1 MSKPRKCIIMTLRV
15 AMGFLMFYAGVTK
28 VIDPTWTAAGYLN
41 NAQTFSGFYQWL
53 ASPQLLPL
61 INQINQW
68 GLTFI
73 GLFLIFGFFT
83 RTAAWAGLIL
93 MILYYF
99 PVLNFPYAGDHSYIV
114 DDHIIY
120 VLVFYVLIVFRAGNR
135 WGIDALRL
143 KN

>member
-1 MSKPRKCIIMTLRV
+1 MTLRV